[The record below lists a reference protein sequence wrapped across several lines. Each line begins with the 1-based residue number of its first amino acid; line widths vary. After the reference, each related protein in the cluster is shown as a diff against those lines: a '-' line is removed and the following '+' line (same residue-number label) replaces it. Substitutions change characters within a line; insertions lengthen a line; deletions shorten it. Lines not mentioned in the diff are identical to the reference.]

1 MFSGDCRLLMNDF
14 SLLIVKQSYLIKI
27 HFIYEQN
34 RNHPYIMFRTL
45 NNDKLKNLII
55 FQWKTQ
61 TQNEIIILLIF
72 LMNNLFDL
80 KAMKLMIDSHKY
92 LYFNS
97 F

>member
-1 MFSGDCRLLMNDF
+1 MFSDDCQLLMNDF

-27 HFIYEQN
+27 HFIYGQN
-34 RNHPYIMFRTL
+34 RNHLYIMFRTS

-61 TQNEIIILLIF
+61 TKNENIILLIF

-80 KAMKLMIDSHKY
+80 KMMKLMIDSHKY